1 MAESHSTY
9 IYGSRICLETCNI
22 CVWYYELHSGSSM
35 AGKAKS
41 DKTDKVTPIE
51 LDLDVSDSDTAQART
66 SRKSTSISTKPSTP
80 LSQPRQRQ
88 PPAAAKP
95 ASKKTSSPS
104 KVLPTQQTASGA
116 GAEEPNITNND
127 NKPFCKSTE
136 PDSSNTENKPT
147 KNPDH
152 PIDDHFISKQSV
164 ENLQT
169 KDTSAF
175 SAKKTNAVPEVKQ
188 VDLAEADDDF
198 ITAEKRKRRRTR
210 GGAKAQ
216 RQKQAQTEP
225 SNVST
230 NHVPKIQVKKHH
242 DETTA
247 HKVSEKESVST
258 QRPPPPQ
265 PTSGPNHMLEPRRKE
280 QQPTQNYRSSV
291 HEETVHD
298 EGRITPKSSPRSS
311 NSNVT
316 YANITAKAS
325 NNNSPVADESSPPIA
340 SAPQQPVSP
349 SPSHSSTIISDNDK
363 RQSWYSPFSSG
374 LELDIVP
381 RPQPSTSSESI
392 PFNRRSPTLAMD
404 TSAMNYQHPEVLDA
418 LFRGSRQSHLDGNTG
433 LGLTYAIK
441 GEKGVGAS
449 GVQPSPVRWDMFGNG
464 RAPIA
469 PPAGS
474 PGFMANHL
482 KADTDWI
489 KVPDINDLP
498 NARNPRQSWGVIG
511 SHERETWQEQPN
523 VDQAERKNS
532 KVGFSFFDR
541 RLSSFSPR
549 R

>member
-1 MAESHSTY
+1 MLWES
-9 IYGSRICLETCNI
+9 IP
-22 CVWYYELHSGSSM
+22 
-35 AGKAKS
+35 KS
-41 DKTDKVTPIE
+41 DKTTKVNSNE
-51 LDLDVSDSDTAQART
+51 LDLDVSLSDTAQART
-66 SRKSTSISTKPSTP
+66 PRKSTSISTKSSTP

-88 PPAAAKP
+88 PPAAVKP

-104 KVLPTQQTASGA
+104 KVLSTQPTASGT
-116 GAEEPNITNND
+116 EEPNNTEND
-127 NKPFCKSTE
+127 NKAFCKSTE
-136 PDSSNTENKPT
+136 PDSSNTENKAT
-147 KNPDH
+147 KALDH
-152 PIDDHFISKQSV
+152 PIDDHSISKQSV

-175 SAKKTNAVPEVKQ
+175 SSKKTNAVPEVKQ
-188 VDLAEADDDF
+188 VDLAEVDDDF

-216 RQKQAQTEP
+216 RQKQAQTEQ
-225 SNVST
+225 SNAST
-230 NHVPKIQVKKHH
+230 IHVPKIQVKKHH
-242 DETTA
+242 DETPTPT
-247 HKVSEKESVST
+247 HKVHEKESVST
-258 QRPPPPQ
+258 HHRPPQSSP
-265 PTSGPNHMLEPRRKE
+265 GPNHALESRRRD
-280 QQPTQNYRSSV
+280 QQTTHNQRSSV

-316 YANITAKAS
+316 YANITANAS
-325 NNNSPVADESSPPIA
+325 NSNSPVVDESSPPVA
-340 SAPQQPVSP
+340 FAPQQPASP
-349 SPSHSSTIISDNDK
+349 SPTHSSTIITDNEK

-404 TSAMNYQHPEVLDA
+404 TSPMNYQHPEVLDA
-418 LFRGSRQSHLDGNTG
+418 LFRGSRQSHLDANTG

-441 GEKGVGAS
+441 GDNAVSAS
-449 GVQPSPVRWDMFGNG
+449 DAQPSPVRWDIFANG

-469 PPAGS
+469 PPAGIH
-474 PGFMANHL
+474 GRMANHL
-482 KADTDWI
+482 KVDTDWTR
-489 KVPDINDLP
+489 VPDINDLP
-498 NARNPRQSWGVIG
+498 NARNPRHSWGVIG

-523 VDQAERKNS
+523 VDQGERKNS